1 MLQLPVTIRV
11 PLPGEMPDR
20 DDLEALL
27 WKRQKARIEP
37 GYKITLNSITQ
48 LRYTFQAEINIDNP
62 KLWDLVL
69 ALSVLLPEEIYC
81 EYGLHQEEVVTTAY
95 MPKTKLLAELSKYKQ
110 ELTQD
115 GFLQFTLLSNT
126 KTELLEIAVTESKYI
141 RFSGSNKEN
150 FIQCMQSFDLP
161 EIADLAFIDEYPSIT
176 EPLKKFVP
184 TARRPED
191 VVWSLNRFF
200 GINV

>member
-37 GYKITLNSITQ
+37 GYKITINSTRQ
-48 LRYTFQAEINIDNP
+48 LRFAFQAEINIDNP

-69 ALSVLLPEEIYC
+69 ALAELLPEEICC
-81 EYGLHQEEVVTTAY
+81 EYGVQQEELVTTAY
-95 MPKTKLLAELSKYKQ
+95 MLKEKLVAGLSAYQ
-110 ELTQD
+110 VELTQD

-126 KTELLEIAVTESKYI
+126 RTELSEIIVTESKYI
-141 RFSGSNKEN
+141 RFSGSNKEG
-150 FIQCMQSFDLP
+150 FMECMQAFHLH
-161 EIADLAFIDEYPSIT
+161 EINELAFIDEYPGIT

-184 TARRPED
+184 SARRPED
-191 VVWSLNRFF
+191 VVWSLNRYF
-200 GINV
+200 GIEG

>member
-11 PLPGEMPDR
+11 PLPEEMPDR

-48 LRYTFQAEINIDNP
+48 LRYTFQAEINIDNHR
-62 KLWDLVL
+62 LWDLVM
-69 ALSVLLPEEIYC
+69 ALSALLPEEIYC
-81 EYGLHQEEVVTTAY
+81 EYGLQQEEVVTTAY
-95 MPKTKLLAELSKYKQ
+95 MLKTKLLSELSKYKQ

-115 GFLQFTLLSNT
+115 GFLLFTLLSNT
-126 KTELLEIAVTESKYI
+126 KTELLEITVTESKYI
-141 RFSGSNKEN
+141 RFSGSDKQS
-150 FIQCMQSFDLP
+150 FIQCMQSFQLP
-161 EIADLAFIDEYPSIT
+161 EIDDLAFVDEYPSVT
-176 EPLKKFVP
+176 EPLRKFIP